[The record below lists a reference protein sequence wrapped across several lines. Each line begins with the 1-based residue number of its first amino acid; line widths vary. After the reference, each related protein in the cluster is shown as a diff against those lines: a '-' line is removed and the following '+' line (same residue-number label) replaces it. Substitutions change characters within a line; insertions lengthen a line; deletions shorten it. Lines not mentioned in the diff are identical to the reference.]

1 MTEVLYFGSFNPVH
15 FGHVAI
21 VEYVAAMNE
30 VDAVTIVPSPHS
42 PFKDLSI
49 LADPIKRLEEVRKAF
64 ASLSPKIRISDIEYH
79 MQEPLYTINTLH
91 ALKEKKSGT
100 ELVLLMGADNVQG
113 LERWHRGND
122 IVQEFPV
129 WVYPRAGADGAALCR
144 AYNSRAGVRG
154 FRFLEEAP
162 LLDISST
169 QIRNQLNKNQ
179 IP

>member
-21 VEYVAAMNE
+21 AEYVAAMNE

-64 ASLSPKIRISDIEYH
+64 AGLSPKIRISDIEYH

-129 WVYPRAGADGAALCR
+129 WVYPRAGQTVPR
-144 AYNSRAGVRG
+144 SAGPTIAG
-154 FRFLEEAP
+154 QESGDSDF
-162 LLDISST
+162 
-169 QIRNQLNKNQ
+169 
-179 IP
+179 